1 MKVLSSE
8 GKGRIRGVTKN
19 KTRTRTLAAWVVRKD
34 QMERDKKYPGKH
46 GNDAGFGKRRSE
58 AANKNLRRVGSDAVD
73 LGLEGCLL
81 SPGDFWTARY
91 MRSQRWRGGSGMLRI
106 ETTVKSR

>member
-81 SPGDFWTARY
+81 SPSDFWTGWWVICAPNGGEEARGCY
-91 MRSQRWRGGSGMLRI
+91 
-106 ETTVKSR
+106 V